1 MSVFGTRVLDS
12 KFIPNSSI
20 VAPITK
26 YSRSRCPFMAC
37 LFLMLSR
44 LSFRA
49 AFFALIFH
57 SHATTSSSQQSSH
70 ISPTHLPKWWQLDVS
85 ARSHLWLT
93 FFSLCIFSLFA
104 SPPHPILLETRQ
116 AKRSKSTTPHL
127 FNKCDIATCN
137 QVRDFLYEEHS
148 KVSVDCITRAAVVL
162 YGGRIHDLI

>member
-37 LFLMLSR
+37 LFLTLSR

-70 ISPTHLPKWWQLDVS
+70 TSPTHPPKRWQLDVS

-93 FFSLCIFSLFA
+93 SFSLCILFSFRLPTSSHPPREGA
-104 SPPHPILLETRQ
+104 SKKKQKHNTAPLPSAMLRRVT
-116 AKRSKSTTPHL
+116 KSGTSCTKNTPRFPL
-127 FNKCDIATCN
+127 TA
-137 QVRDFLYEEHS
+137 
-148 KVSVDCITRAAVVL
+148 
-162 YGGRIHDLI
+162 

>member
-26 YSRSRCPFMAC
+26 YSRSRCPSMAC
-37 LFLMLSR
+37 LFLTLSR

-49 AFFALIFH
+49 AFFALTFH

-70 ISPTHLPKWWQLDVS
+70 TSPTHPPERWQLDVS
-85 ARSHLWLT
+85 ARSHSWLT
-93 FFSLCIFSLFA
+93 SFPPCVFLLP
-104 SPPHPILLETRQ
+104 PPHPTPLERGQ

-127 FNKCDIATCN
+127 LTSAMLRRVTKSGTSCTKNTPRFPLTA
-137 QVRDFLYEEHS
+137 
-148 KVSVDCITRAAVVL
+148 
-162 YGGRIHDLI
+162 

>member
-20 VAPITK
+20 IAPITK
-26 YSRSRCPFMAC
+26 YSRSRCPFIAC
-37 LFLMLSR
+37 LFLTLSR

-57 SHATTSSSQQSSH
+57 SHALTSSSQQSSH
-70 ISPTHLPKWWQLDVS
+70 TSRTHPPKRWQLDVS
-85 ARSHLWLT
+85 ARSHSWLT
-93 FFSLCIFSLFA
+93 SFPPCIFSRPHLI
-104 SPPHPILLETRQ
+104 PPLERGQ

-127 FNKCDIATCN
+127 FPSAMLRRVTKSGT
-137 QVRDFLYEEHS
+137 FLNEEHS
-148 KVSVDCITRAAVVL
+148 EVSVDCITRAAVVI